1 MINLNGKYNEAKV
14 FTDNIDSKAIS
25 QIIELCNQEIYKDSK
40 IRIMPDVHAGTGC
53 TIGTTMTIK
62 DRVCC
67 NLVGVDIGCGM
78 LTVKLGNINIDFE
91 ELDNII
97 RLEVPSGMNVFDS
110 VLKSKEK
117 YIFDEILSKLKCK
130 NYINVDRAIKSVG
143 TLGGGNH
150 FIEIDQDSEG
160 CKYLII
166 HTGSRY
172 LGKQVATYYQ
182 ELAYKKLS
190 NNREKKL
197 EIIEK
202 LTREGKQK
210 DIEKEL
216 KKIPNSKISKQLA
229 YVEGEDFNNYIND
242 MKLVQK
248 YAEINRNEIAKV
260 IIDHLI
266 TNNINFKIES
276 FQTIHNY
283 IDTDNMILRKGSISA
298 QKNEKVLIP
307 LNMRDGCIIGK
318 GKGNSEWNY
327 SAPHGAGR
335 ILSRGRAKELISL
348 EEFKDSM
355 KNIWSTSVC
364 ESTIDESPMSYKP
377 IEDILD
383 NIGDSIEIID
393 IIKPIYNFKAN

>member
-1 MINLNGKYNEAKV
+1 MIDVKGKYNNAKI
-14 FTDNIDSKAIS
+14 FTNNVDSKAIS
-25 QIIELCNQEIYKDSK
+25 QVIELCNQEIYKDSK
-40 IRIMPDVHAGTGC
+40 IRIMPDVHAGAGC

-62 DRVCC
+62 DKICC

-78 LTVKLGNINIDFE
+78 KTVTLGNIDINFE
-91 ELDNII
+91 ELDSFIRENI
-97 RLEVPSGMNVFDS
+97 PNGMNVFDTI
-110 VLKSKEK
+110 SKEK
-117 YIFDEILSKLKCK
+117 EYYVCREILNKLRCK
-130 NYINVDRAIKSVG
+130 NHVNLDRSVKSIG

-150 FIEIDQDSEG
+150 FIEIDQDSKEN
-160 CKYLII
+160 KYLIV

-182 ELAYKKLS
+182 DLAYKKLS

-197 EIIEK
+197 EIIKK
-202 LTREGKQK
+202 LTREGRQK

-216 KKIPNSKISKQLA
+216 KKIPNPKISKQLA
-229 YVEGEDFNNYIND
+229 YVEGQDFNNYIND

-266 TNNINFKIES
+266 TKNSNFEIES

-298 QKNEKVLIP
+298 QKDEKVLIP

-355 KNIWSTSVC
+355 KGVWSTSVC

-377 IEDILD
+377 ISDILD